1 MQKPITPEVKEKVYK
16 ATEVVLQETKEVDVY
31 RIKELLEKELKV
43 KFVNME
49 ALQKLIKEALDDIVY
64 IYC

>member
-16 ATEVVLQETKEVDVY
+16 ATEVILEETKEVDVY
-31 RIKELLEKELKV
+31 RIKELLEKELGV
-43 KFVNME
+43 KFVNIE

>member
-31 RIKELLEKELKV
+31 RIKELLEKEYKI
-43 KFVNME
+43 KFFNGEV
-49 ALQKLIKEALDDIVY
+49 LQKLIKESLDNIVY

>member
-1 MQKPITPEVKEKVYK
+1 MQKPITPDVKEKVSK
-16 ATEVVLQETKEVDVY
+16 VTEVVLEETKEVDVY
-31 RIKELLEKELKV
+31 RIKELLEKEYKI
-43 KFVNME
+43 KFFNGE